1 MSDKQSLDKQFRWI
15 INPEQKGEHLF
26 TFDGEKI
33 YNLFRDYPHE
43 LSPDE
48 KACFD
53 RINPFWAD
61 FFKDRT

>member
-1 MSDKQSLDKQFRWI
+1 MSGKYSIDERFRWI
-15 INPEQKGEHLF
+15 RNPEQKGERLF
-26 TFDGEKI
+26 TFDGKKI
-33 YNLFRDYPHE
+33 YSLFRDYPHE

-53 RINPFWAD
+53 RVNPFWAD